1 MSKVKITP
9 QQLSTLKDIVN
20 EKKRIFESNQNYNLD
35 YIKFMFNPET
45 PNFVILKIRSHGIS
59 SGMPFDDINYTF
71 VDSDGQEIA
80 YKNEFYS
87 IPAWFQYASEMKEIN
102 IINGEAILAN

>member
-20 EKKRIFESNQNYNLD
+20 EKKRIFELNQNYNLD
-35 YIKFMFNPET
+35 YVKFMFHPET
-45 PNFVILKIRSHGIS
+45 PNFVVLKMRSYGIS
-59 SGMPFDDINYTF
+59 SGMPFDDIDYTF
-71 VDSDGQEIA
+71 IDSNGQIIE
-80 YKNEFYS
+80 YKNQFFS
-87 IPAWFQYASEMKEIN
+87 IPAWFQYTSEMKEIN